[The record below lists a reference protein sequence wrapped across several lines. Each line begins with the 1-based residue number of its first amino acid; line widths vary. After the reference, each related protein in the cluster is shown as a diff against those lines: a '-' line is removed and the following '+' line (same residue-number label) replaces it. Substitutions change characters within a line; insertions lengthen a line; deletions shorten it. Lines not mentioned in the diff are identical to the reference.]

1 MLLRGSYIIISTFQ
15 SLDVQG
21 LAGFSECQEHFR
33 EGNYM
38 LFDPVINEKCPHYIE
53 TFRMP
58 ESVGTVYVPLLK
70 YPPAVMYVLTTKSI
84 DSTRDQLWSL
94 VESTKTIFSRR
105 YFLCQD
111 LYIFCLVSVF
121 SF

>member
-1 MLLRGSYIIISTFQ
+1 
-15 SLDVQG
+15 
-21 LAGFSECQEHFR
+21 
-33 EGNYM
+33 M

-84 DSTRDQLWSL
+84 DSTRDQLWSPK
-94 VESTKTIFSRR
+94 TKVN
-105 YFLCQD
+105 QD
-111 LYIFCLVSVF
+111 YLLKKILPVPGSVHILP
-121 SF
+121 SLSIQLLG